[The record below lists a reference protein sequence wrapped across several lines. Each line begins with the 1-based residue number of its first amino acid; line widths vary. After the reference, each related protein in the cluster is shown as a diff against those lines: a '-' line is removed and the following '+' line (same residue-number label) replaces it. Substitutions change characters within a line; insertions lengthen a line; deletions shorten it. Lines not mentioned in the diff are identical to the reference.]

1 MELTAHQIVT
11 ATGGLLLRGDPETTF
26 FRFSTDSRLVEP
38 GEFFVALVG
47 ERFDGNDFLEEA
59 ARRGASGVLTSREL
73 LPDELPE
80 LKTVICVPK
89 TNEALGKL
97 ATFVR
102 SQIRV
107 PVVGITGSNGK
118 TTTKEFTAAV
128 LGENVLKAEASFN
141 NLVGVSKTLLR
152 YEPTHRFVV
161 LELGTN
167 HFGEI
172 PALVKV
178 CRPDVGVFL
187 NVTATHTE
195 FLGDEEGV
203 AREKSALPLAA
214 EHAILNADDP
224 RVIRLA
230 PQCRAVTTFGVS
242 SQADVRAINLTTNDE
257 GFPAFD
263 AIWHG
268 DLVGRVVLPTLG
280 IHNVWNALAALAVG
294 SLFGVVE
301 ERTLAR
307 LAAVQPPK
315 MRMERLECRG
325 ATLYNDAY
333 NANPA
338 SVRAAYAFLRSLKP
352 RGKRW
357 LVLGE
362 MLELGSEAER
372 LHREVFSELSPDFCD
387 VLVVFGR
394 FADVGAS
401 AAKERGIPVILRCA
415 SVSVVGETLKNLVEP
430 GDVVLLK
437 ASRGVRLETVLDV
450 LREGAC

>member
-1 MELTAHQIVT
+1 MELTVHQIVT
-11 ATGGLLLRGDPETTF
+11 ATGGVLLRGDPETTF
-26 FRFSTDSRLVEP
+26 SRFSTDSRTVEP

-47 ERFDGNDFLEEA
+47 EHFDGNDFLEEA
-59 ARRGASGVLTSREL
+59 VRRGAAGVLTNREL

-80 LKTVICVPK
+80 LNTAIRVPK
-89 TNEALGKL
+89 TNEALGRL
-97 ATFVR
+97 AAFVR
-102 SQIRV
+102 AQIRV

-118 TTTKEFTAAV
+118 TTTKEFSAAV
-128 LGENVLKAEASFN
+128 LGEGVLKAEASFN
-141 NLVGVSKTLLR
+141 NLVGMSKTLLR
-152 YEPTHRFVV
+152 YEPNHRFVV

-167 HFGEI
+167 RFGEI
-172 PALVKV
+172 PALVEI

-230 PQCRAVTTFGVS
+230 PQCRAVTTFGTS
-242 SQADVRAINLTTNDE
+242 PQADVRAIHLTTNEE
-257 GFPAFD
+257 GFPSFD
-263 AIWHG
+263 VTLRG
-268 DLVGRVVLPTLG
+268 EPLGRVVLPTLG
-280 IHNVWNALAALAVG
+280 VHNVWNALAALAVG
-294 SLFGVVE
+294 SLFGVVGE
-301 ERTLAR
+301 VALGRI
-307 LAAVQPPK
+307 AAAKPPK
-315 MRMERLECRG
+315 MRMERLEYRG

-338 SVRAAYAFLRSLKP
+338 SVRAAYAFLRSLRP
-352 RGKRW
+352 CGKRW
-357 LVLGE
+357 FVLGE
-362 MLELGSEAER
+362 MLELGSESER

-387 VLVVFGR
+387 VFVVLGR
-394 FADVGAS
+394 FADLGA
-401 AAKERGIPVILRCA
+401 AVAKERGIPMILRCA

-437 ASRGVRLETVLDV
+437 ASRGVHLEAALDV
-450 LREGAC
+450 LREESR